1 VQLHRGAKRLG
12 AGRRI
17 RFVSLSGSLPI
28 RLRHPLRPG
37 RHVLTISA
45 RGLPR
50 ERLVFRVR

>member
-45 RGLPR
+45 RALPR